1 LRRMEMDFWDAWV
14 KGAVT
19 LLVIAVLSWAIGSL
33 GLLTAL
39 ATVLFGDFTLESILG
54 AGLIV
59 VIATIILLPLAV
71 GIALTRVFEKGGDE
85 HHE

>member
-1 LRRMEMDFWDAWV
+1 MEMDFWDAWV

-39 ATVLFGDFTLESILG
+39 ATALFGDFTLESILG

-71 GIALTRVFEKGGDE
+71 GIALTHVFEKGGDE